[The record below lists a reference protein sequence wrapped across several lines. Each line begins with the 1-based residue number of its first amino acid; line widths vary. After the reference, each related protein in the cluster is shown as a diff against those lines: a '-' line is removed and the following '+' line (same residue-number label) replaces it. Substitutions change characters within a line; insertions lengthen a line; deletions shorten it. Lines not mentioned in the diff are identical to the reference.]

1 MKRKIRITDNV
12 SNKVVEGEMTL
23 RNTLHFEIQ
32 QRNHACVFNNKKTYT
47 RKEKHKNKNY

>member
-32 QRNHACVFNNKKTYT
+32 QKTRACVFNNKKTYT